1 MAAVAALFVGLAG
14 SVRASG
20 IDSEHLFGLTE
31 GSDIG
36 AAGEREIELEAAARF
51 GKSSGTYRVL
61 SQATALKLTL
71 TDSFRVAPLV
81 AIIVTAS
88 VASPAWTTAIMALS
102 EVAFEM
108 KYRALDRQS
117 APFGLTFGMTPAWGH
132 VDEANGER
140 VKSRH
145 QRALADK
152 ELIANRLFAAF
163 NVAFATGAARVC
175 ATGVWE
181 HNSALPHR
189 RLSAADV
196 RARLRQRRAALR
208 TRLRRHGIGLVR
220 RTCLFAGPAIYIK
233 LSEQAWMSALWN
245 AQIAGR
251 ASGEAGSLDLTNFE
265 RHLVKMR
272 LGIAF

>member
-1 MAAVAALFVGLAG
+1 MRIVVMAAVAALFVGLAG

-81 AIIVTAS
+81 GD
-88 VASPAWTTAIMALS
+88 SPAASARRSRQALPS
-102 EVAFEM
+102 L
-108 KYRALDRQS
+108 R
-117 APFGLTFGMTPAWGH
+117 
-132 VDEANGER
+132 
-140 VKSRH
+140 
-145 QRALADK
+145 
-152 ELIANRLFAAF
+152 
-163 NVAFATGAARVC
+163 GAARAVRDGRIC
-175 ATGVWE
+175 RDM
-181 HNSALPHR
+181 HDSALAASAALSG
-189 RLSAADV
+189 RLSERV
-196 RARLRQRRAALR
+196 FVSGELRYERAYDGMGLDWFAG
-208 TRLRRHGIGLVR
+208 HG
-220 RTCLFAGPAIYIK
+220 LFAGPAIYIK